1 MKKEQKIIELR
12 TAAKRK
18 VAELV
23 TKIAFAN
30 SYAASNRA
38 SLMRERADEING
50 LEAGSTERFDALAKY
65 RAKLAGV
72 NEQLAATVAQ
82 LKYEIQNT
90 WSECNLQCA
99 AAEDDPEPAKE
110 QQPTAKDDSVATS
123 IHYDGTQTSLIRTI
137 VAIFNDSPAVPA
149 GCSFDVSVFRHSHK
163 ALGLDDETSVHL
175 SAYNGK
181 KQEGGRTLTL
191 DISETDSPEEQMKK
205 YTEWRAA
212 LDFHFSQ
219 GKEEDNE

>member
-1 MKKEQKIIELR
+1 MKKQQKIIELR

-18 VAELV
+18 AAELE
-23 TKIAFAN
+23 TKIAFAR
-30 SYAASNRA
+30 SEAAGKRA
-38 SLMRERADEING
+38 RLMWERAAELDG
-50 LEAGSTERFDALAKY
+50 LEAASTERFDVLAKY

-82 LKYEIQNT
+82 LKYETQQIL
-90 WSECNLQCA
+90 SECNLQCA

-110 QQPTAKDDSVATS
+110 QQPTAKDDSAVTS

-149 GCSFDVSVFRHSHK
+149 DCSFDVSVFHHSHK
-163 ALGLDDETSVHL
+163 DLGLDDETSVHL
-175 SAYNGK
+175 SAYNRN
-181 KQEGGRTLTL
+181 QPEGGRTLTL
-191 DISETDSPEEQMKK
+191 DISECDSPEEQMRK

-212 LDFHFSQ
+212 LDNHFAA